1 MFGRNRL
8 FHDETL
14 AYIRQLRRDGVF
26 PDCFTIQSWYKLPAV
41 HLPEEESYS
50 FMHTARDAIRL
61 IRELFPAPD
70 EAQP

>member
-8 FHDETL
+8 FHDGTL

-26 PDCFTIQSWYKLPAV
+26 PDCFTIQSWYKLPAE
-41 HLPEEESYS
+41 HLPEEERYS
-50 FMHTARDAIRL
+50 FMQTARDAIRL
-61 IRELFPAPD
+61 IRELFPAHD